1 MRAYIKCLSLILV
14 LVSVL
19 SCVSIYSAGAE
30 SEFVKPEKFIYGDVD
45 MDGVVTVKDATAIQK
60 GLAGLEY
67 LTAVQRYL
75 ADPNGEGVTVKS
87 ATAIQKHIAGL
98 GDGSSIDE
106 FLEMKYKNKFSNKIE
121 FQEHSCVD
129 HIIVQPINPSQEYT
143 LEDFSE
149 YDFCK
154 IEVYLFEFDSYP
166 DIKECVLYLSNPGK
180 ENVEEAIRALDYR
193 ANLDLK
199 YVSVATYDVPL

>member
-98 GDGSSIDE
+98 SDGSSIDE
-106 FLEMKYKNKFSNKIE
+106 IIE
-121 FQEHSCVD
+121 VIDSEEYLSKVSFGRHHFKDRISVRPKD
-129 HIIVQPINPSQEYT
+129 INVEYT
-143 LEDFSE
+143 LADFPE
-149 YDFCK
+149 YDFTHIK
-154 IEVYLFEFDSYP
+154 MYYYDFDIFPDVRVYELFFESSGDE
-166 DIKECVLYLSNPGK
+166 DLKNVIK
-180 ENVEEAIRALDYR
+180 ALAYR
-193 ANLDLK
+193 TDLDLN
-199 YVSVATYDVPL
+199 SVELSIYDVPH